1 MGKKHNDRGFYRAI
15 ATDVTAGMEEGIIE
29 ALPVVFNSY
38 SVHILDWCAE
48 EEFREIIL
56 PHALDETDLSDVLLL
71 VNHEESMIPLAR
83 TREGGNGGLGV
94 LDLKVTDKGL
104 HVSTKLD
111 IENSVQAREIYT
123 AVKNGIMRGMSFC
136 FYLKE
141 GDSRFYRDEDDVLVH
156 EISRIRMISE
166 VSIVTHPAYPSTEV
180 STRQKRSLENDKAEL
195 ESFLNREGQAKVLRE
210 RIRLAR

>member
-1 MGKKHNDRGFYRAI
+1 MGKKYKDKGFYRAI
-15 ATDVTAGMEEGIIE
+15 AADVTAGTEEGIIE

-38 SVHILDWCAE
+38 SVPINDWYAE

-56 PHALDETDLSDVLLL
+56 PHALDGTDLSDVLLL

-141 GDSRFYRDEDDVLVH
+141 GDSRFYRDEEDVLVH

-166 VSIVTHPAYPSTEV
+166 VSIVTYPAYPSTEV
-180 STRQKRSLENDKAEL
+180 STRQKRSLENDRAEL
-195 ESFLNREGQAKVLRE
+195 ENFLRREGQAKVLRE